1 MNHHI
6 KQARPFGGRI
16 MALLSIVIL
25 VAGCATSREEDRHSA
40 AYPPW
45 LIAAAEP
52 VAPVIGFVASRVEW
66 RPGYLSGDAAALQY
80 VGDRLKPL
88 DIILFSNKHR
98 LSGRAGG
105 GLFGHSAVYLGSERE
120 LRRLGMWDDPAVVP
134 FRPQIRKGMVIIES
148 AQRRGVALSPLSQVV
163 ETDRLIVVRPQVA
176 GDRERRKAIGVLFAR
191 IGARFDHHFRLE
203 ETERV
208 FCTEL
213 IDQAIPQLRLP
224 QRTLYGRRVI
234 LPDDI
239 AARAAS
245 GQGKLCFVTYLAAD
259 RNGWKV
265 LAAADAL
272 ADIGRKVDR

>member
-1 MNHHI
+1 MIHHI
-6 KQARPFGGRI
+6 EQARPFGARI
-16 MALLSIVIL
+16 AALLSALIL
-25 VAGCATSREEDRHSA
+25 VAGCATSREEARHSA

-45 LIAAAEP
+45 LVAVAEP

-66 RPGYLSGDAAALQY
+66 RPGYLSGDAAALHY
-80 VGDRLKPL
+80 VSDRLKPL

-105 GLFGHSAVYLGSERE
+105 GLFGHSAVYLGSEPQ

-134 FRPQIRKGMVIIES
+134 YRSQIRRGMTIIES
-148 AQRRGVALSPLSQVV
+148 AQRRGVALSALSHVV
-163 ETDRLIVVRPQVA
+163 ETDRLIVVRPQMS
-176 GDRERRKAIGVLFAR
+176 GDRERRKAIGSLLSR
-191 IGARFDHHFRLE
+191 IGSRFDHHFRLE

-213 IDQAIPQLRLP
+213 IDQAMPQLRLP

-239 AARAAS
+239 AAQAAS
-245 GQGKLCFVTYLAAD
+245 GRGKLCFVTYLAAD
-259 RNGWKV
+259 RSGWSV
-265 LAAADAL
+265 LSADDAL
-272 ADIGRKVDR
+272 ADIGRKVDD